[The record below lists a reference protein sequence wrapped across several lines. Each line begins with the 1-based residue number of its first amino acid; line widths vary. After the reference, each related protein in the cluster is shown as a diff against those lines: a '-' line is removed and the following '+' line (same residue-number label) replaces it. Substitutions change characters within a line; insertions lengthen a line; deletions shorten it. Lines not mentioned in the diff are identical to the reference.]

1 MLVEKQRPKWQKLK
15 LNGLGGH
22 VELNET
28 FVQCMARELQEE
40 AAVAL
45 NESEF
50 RCYAIMKGE
59 DWTIGVFWAILD
71 PMYFL
76 TLTDEK
82 VGVYSVDE
90 VLDGTLNAVDNLPF
104 LISKALQEAG
114 IVSSSN
120 YFPPIYQFPAYKR
133 FRRGRFPNTE
143 RASKT
148 LLALPIFY
156 GMTDKEIHKVVS
168 VIKSSL

>member
-1 MLVEKQRPKWQKLK
+1 MVDYSLGFIFDKDLKNVMLVEKQRPKWQKLK

-114 IVSSSN
+114 REDIGDYSTENIDTKHGYSIILN
-120 YFPPIYQFPAYKR
+120 DG
-133 FRRGRFPNTE
+133 RGYII
-143 RASKT
+143 K
-148 LLALPIFY
+148 
-156 GMTDKEIHKVVS
+156 GKE
-168 VIKSSL
+168 